1 MTDHKAFVKKFEH
14 AWRDPIARF
23 ARLFHP
29 EGTLFQ
35 QGMERPLTRDEITP
49 HVSRVLTL
57 MPDQQIEVKRWAANR
72 DDVFIEWSASATL
85 RNQPIVWSGASRFT
99 LRDGLI
105 LEEIAYFDTLP
116 LRAIVDD
123 PTMKRGDLA
132 TMALE
137 GSPKSTEE

>member
-1 MTDHKAFVKKFEH
+1 MTDHKDFVKKFQH

-23 ARLFHP
+23 ASLFHP

-35 QGMERPLTRDEITP
+35 QGMERPLKRDEITA

-57 MPDQQIEVKRWAANR
+57 MPDQRIEVKRWGANR

-85 RNQPIVWSGASRFT
+85 RGQAIEWSGASRFT

-123 PTMKRGDLA
+123 STMKRGDLA

-137 GSPKSTEE
+137 GSPKATEE

>member
-1 MTDHKAFVKKFEH
+1 MTDHKDFVKKFEH

-23 ARLFHP
+23 ASLFHP

-35 QGMERPLTRDEITP
+35 QGMERPLKRDEITA

-57 MPDQQIEVKRWAANR
+57 MPDQRIEVERWGANG

-85 RNQPIVWSGASRFT
+85 RDQPIEWSGASRFT

-105 LEEIAYFDTLP
+105 IEEIAYFDTLL
-116 LRAIVDD
+116 LRSVVDD
-123 PTMKRGDLA
+123 PTIKRGDPA
-132 TMALE
+132 
-137 GSPKSTEE
+137 

>member
-1 MTDHKAFVKKFEH
+1 MTDQKDFVKKFQH

-23 ARLFHP
+23 ASLFHP

-35 QGMERPLTRDEITP
+35 QGMERPLKRDEITA

-57 MPDQQIEVKRWAANR
+57 MPDQRIEVKRWGANR

-85 RNQPIVWSGASRFT
+85 RGQAIEWSGASRFT

-123 PTMKRGDLA
+123 STMKRGDLA

-137 GSPKSTEE
+137 GSPKATEE